1 MQTYGT
7 RTQKC
12 QQNALKTKRPS
23 LRKQTKNQDS
33 RKAWGKMQIR
43 CKAGAKRNE
52 MCQFWYSR
60 FTSCIFLAL
69 FFWFCFAFS
78 SSFSRI
84 LIFCLVFRGKAF
96 SFQYFCS
103 CYRLMGRAW
112 WPLSMPW
119 RLRSWPSMALLVVER
134 TGNCPIFDTAFRM
147 NHEQPWAILQYHK
160 LRCKF
165 LQMGASSR
173 KTPPLYILHR
183 DLQSRN
189 SGQHGRSQVDG
200 GEETHSIQRLRR

>member
-1 MQTYGT
+1 M
-7 RTQKC
+7 KC
-12 QQNALKTKRPS
+12 VNS
-23 LRKQTKNQDS
+23 GIQDS
-33 RKAWGKMQIR
+33 QVA
-43 CKAGAKRNE
+43 
-52 MCQFWYSR
+52 F
-60 FTSCIFLAL
+60 FLHFSL
-69 FFWFCFAFS
+69 GFVLHFPRVFLESWFF
-78 SSFSRI
+78 
-84 LIFCLVFRGKAF
+84 FCLVFRGKAF

-160 LRCKF
+160 LRGKF